1 MKDQIKRWNQLAGTQ
16 PVSDK
21 STPINNLQQ
30 QFGNAFVQ
38 EQLQLNEDLAKKLA
52 TKKEEKTEE
61 EDGELEGEEKA
72 TVSDSEL
79 KKNLKNSAGALADAV
94 PAVMNDEFVEIINK
108 VKDLSDDKAKIIK
121 LIKFIDKLA

>member
-38 EQLQLNEDLAKKLA
+38 EQLQLNEDLA
-52 TKKEEKTEE
+52 
-61 EDGELEGEEKA
+61 
-72 TVSDSEL
+72 
-79 KKNLKNSAGALADAV
+79 
-94 PAVMNDEFVEIINK
+94 
-108 VKDLSDDKAKIIK
+108 
-121 LIKFIDKLA
+121 

>member
-1 MKDQIKRWNQLAGTQ
+1 MVLVVVKVEMIQIL
-16 PVSDK
+16 V
-21 STPINNLQQ
+21 ILMI
-30 QFGNAFVQ
+30 
-38 EQLQLNEDLAKKLA
+38 
-52 TKKEEKTEE
+52 EKTEE

-108 VKDLSDDKAKIIK
+108 VKDLSGDKAKIVK

>member
-52 TKKEEKTEE
+52 TKKEEKTE